1 MPALGEGM
9 TPICSARAHLR
20 QATERLSYP
29 HIKQLAA
36 MNKCLAQSN
45 KPRTR
50 SKATKN
56 LLTLSQH
63 RRRGE
68 PKDAGSNRAKEEIN
82 VASLQTTG
90 QHANENR
97 RVGDRRRAW
106 EGRFAAC
113 LGRRR
118 RRFGHCL
125 GDHVV
130 AALIRRGA
138 P

>member
-1 MPALGEGM
+1 MR
-9 TPICSARAHLR
+9 TS
-20 QATERLSYP
+20 SN
-29 HIKQLAA
+29 LAA

-118 RRFGHCL
+118 RRFGHCF

-130 AALIRRGA
+130 AAVIRPGA

>member
-1 MPALGEGM
+1 
-9 TPICSARAHLR
+9 
-20 QATERLSYP
+20 
-29 HIKQLAA
+29 
-36 MNKCLAQSN
+36 
-45 KPRTR
+45 R

-56 LLTLSQH
+56 LPTLSQH

-90 QHANENR
+90 RHAHENR

-106 EGRFAAC
+106 EGGFADC

-118 RRFGHCL
+118 RRFGHCF

-130 AALIRRGA
+130 AAVIVAQPRVPFRLVAGGHPCSYSIIPA
-138 P
+138 SS